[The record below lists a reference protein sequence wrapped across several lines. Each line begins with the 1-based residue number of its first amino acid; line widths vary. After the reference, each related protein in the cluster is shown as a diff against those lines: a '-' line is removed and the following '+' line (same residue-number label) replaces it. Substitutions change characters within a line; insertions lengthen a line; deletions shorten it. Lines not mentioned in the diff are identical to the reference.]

1 MTETA
6 SAHDILSE
14 ALGLPEADIT
24 EDMTL
29 ETSPAWDSLAHLRV
43 VLAIEAAIGRPLE
56 PEEVF
61 SIDGVSDVA
70 NILECAK

>member
-1 MTETA
+1 MTKA
-6 SAHDILSE
+6 VSAQSILSE
-14 ALGLPEADIT
+14 ALGLPDADIA

-43 VLAIEAAIGRPLE
+43 VLALEAAIGRPLE

-61 SIDGVSDVA
+61 SIGGVSDVEKLLA
-70 NILECAK
+70 CAK